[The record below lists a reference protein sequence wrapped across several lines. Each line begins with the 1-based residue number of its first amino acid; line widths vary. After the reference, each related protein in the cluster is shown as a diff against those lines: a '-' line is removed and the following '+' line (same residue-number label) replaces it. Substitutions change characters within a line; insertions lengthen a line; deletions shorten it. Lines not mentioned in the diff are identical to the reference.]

1 MKKVILNADDF
12 GLTSGV
18 NEGIIRAHRRG
29 ILTSATVMANGEAFA
44 SAAEQARRNPSLGVG
59 VHLVLV
65 GGRAVARREE
75 IRSLVDEN
83 GELPRSLGMFVTRV
97 TAGLI
102 RPEHIAAEL
111 RAQIAKVRAA
121 GIEPTHLDS
130 HKHTHAHPRVMES
143 VARVASECGIRRIR
157 KPFEALRD
165 SCSLSQI
172 ESVAAVTQ
180 LAGALTAQISSS
192 SFASITRKYGLRSPD
207 RFLGLSVTGQINRTR
222 LHRMIE
228 MLSDGCTEIMLHPG
242 ICDDDLGR
250 TGSRLQMH
258 RQTEMEALLDPSIQ
272 GILSEQGV
280 QLITYGE
287 LD

>member
-18 NEGIIRAHRRG
+18 NEGIIRAHRNG
-29 ILTSATVMANGEAFA
+29 ILTSTTVMANGEAFA
-44 SAAEQARRNPSLGVG
+44 GAAEQARRNPSLGVG

-102 RPEHIAAEL
+102 RPEHIEGEL
-111 RAQIAKVRAA
+111 RAQIGKVRAA

-143 VARVASECGIRRIR
+143 VARVASQSGIKRIR

-165 SCSLSQI
+165 SWSLSEI

-180 LAGALTAQISSS
+180 LAGALAAQISSS
-192 SFASITRKYGLRSPD
+192 SFASISRKYGLRSPD
-207 RFLGLSVTGQINRTR
+207 HFLGLSVTGQINRTR

-228 MLSDGCTEIMLHPG
+228 TLSDGCTEIMLHPG

-272 GILSEQGV
+272 GILNKQGV